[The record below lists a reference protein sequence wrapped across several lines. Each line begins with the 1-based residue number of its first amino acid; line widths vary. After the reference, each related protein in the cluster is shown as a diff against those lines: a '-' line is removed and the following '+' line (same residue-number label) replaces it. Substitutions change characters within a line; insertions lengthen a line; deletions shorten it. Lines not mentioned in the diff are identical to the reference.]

1 MMTATGM
8 LELTDHTPVGMAA
21 SDGTFVLTMQA
32 RDVRAGGGA
41 LWGLTWSGPQAQ
53 IFWQAHHQA
62 LQTGTRLHV
71 ACNRVWSFG
80 YKETGRT
87 RIQATVIE
95 MSVLGT
101 EKHPIQNAA
110 LAGVLPAFYKQNQ

>member
-1 MMTATGM
+1 MMTSTGT
-8 LELTDHTPVGMAA
+8 LELTDHTPVGMSA

-32 RDVRAGGGA
+32 REVRAGGGA

-53 IFWQAHHQA
+53 QFWQAHHQA

-71 ACNRVWSFG
+71 ACNRIWSFG

-95 MSVLGT
+95 LSLSGHT
-101 EKHPIQNAA
+101 ENAA
-110 LAGVLPAFYKQNQ
+110 PTQAVADKFVSYQR